1 MTKSTSLSST
11 TRDTPLD
18 AQYTAQGPR
27 ALTPTVLG
35 AMYAVCRPIGVQS
48 NALCPELSTLS
59 TDTLWPTIASR
70 MGLSERLSRRRH
82 EGSI

>member
-1 MTKSTSLSST
+1 MTKSTSVPRFANKPAVAVQLV
-11 TRDTPLD
+11 TPLS
-18 AQYTAQGPR
+18 
-27 ALTPTVLG
+27 TPNILLKG
-35 AMYAVCRPIGVQS
+35 HAYAVRRLIGVQS